1 MCQKELQQQVEQVI
15 ETNNEKIEK
24 LWGSANFKRNYCWN
38 QINGAQTKTF
48 SKIKRNPTLFY
59 PFEKI
64 IFFGGG
70 GGYDMRELAEHDTRK
85 TTR

>member
-1 MCQKELQQQVEQVI
+1 MCQKELQQQVEQVT

-38 QINGAQTKTF
+38 QINCAQIKTF

-59 PFEKI
+59 PFEKK
-64 IFFGGG
+64 IFFFLW
-70 GGYDMRELAEHDTRK
+70 GGYDMRERAEHDTRK